1 MWVLSLRVDNT
12 LGQTT
17 TGVCEGWHAS
27 LKGWVESFLPRMHQR
42 RLDATV
48 HLLLTTVQEE
58 MQMRDLRL
66 LQGSVYL
73 SWANH
78 CHPMHASFGKPL
90 DVHRI
95 VKSIYI

>member
-12 LGQTT
+12 LGQKT

-27 LKGWVESFLPRMHQR
+27 LKGWVESILPHMHQR

-48 HLLLTTVQEE
+48 HLLLTTVQEV
-58 MQMRDLRL
+58 MQMRGLRL
-66 LQGSVYL
+66 LQGNVYL
-73 SWANH
+73 SWANY

-90 DVHRI
+90 DGHWM
-95 VKSIYI
+95 SIE